1 MSVSVLNLR
10 MIKQEDELIFLDS
23 LFLTVINLFLVEF
36 FLFVFSPPFS
46 PFCPSLSFIFSLDI
60 EWGGSWNSE
69 LELFL
74 PSTRC
79 PQHWW
84 KLAGQTGFL

>member
-36 FLFVFSPPFS
+36 FFFFFFQPFLHFVLR
-46 PFCPSLSFIFSLDI
+46 CPSFSLLTLNGEVLGI
-60 EWGGSWNSE
+60 LS
-69 LELFL
+69 
-74 PSTRC
+74 
-79 PQHWW
+79 
-84 KLAGQTGFL
+84 